1 MKNRNE
7 EDEAGMDM
15 RLDWIKNWKKS
26 WMIGASVLLLMIVGW
41 LLYAKGPLGPTKVTV
56 ASVQKQSF
64 KAGVF
69 GIGTVDA
76 RLTYAI
82 GPTQAGRVL
91 KVFADQGDKVA
102 AGKVLGEMDPVDLEQ
117 KISSAAASMSK
128 SQSALLVSEALVRD
142 ASSRN
147 KLAQASA
154 DRYSSLFKANAISQE
169 TVDVKNNEANTTRAS
184 HESALALLES
194 ARGEIARATAEY
206 AALISQRNNLQL
218 ISPVDGL
225 VVSRDA
231 EPGAT
236 VVAGQSVFRLVD
248 PSTVWIRTRVDQA
261 RFHGISVGQPA
272 AIVLRS
278 RPDKILPGKV
288 ARLEVQ
294 ADSVTEERFVDVVFN
309 EAPGALPLGELA
321 EVTIDFPVIP
331 DAIVVPAAALKKQ
344 GKQNG
349 VWMLDGGRLRF
360 QPVDIGAQSLDGK
373 VQILKGL
380 SPEDSVVVY
389 SQQLLSDGLKVRAEK
404 KP

>member
-1 MKNRNE
+1 
-7 EDEAGMDM
+7 M
-15 RLDWIKNWKKS
+15 RLDWLKNRKNPWLV
-26 WMIGASVLLLMIVGW
+26 AVSVLLFLALGW

-56 ASVQKQSF
+56 AKAQKQSF
-64 KAGVF
+64 NAGVF

-76 RLTYAI
+76 RLTYSI
-82 GPTQAGRVL
+82 GPTQAGRVF

-117 KISSAAASMSK
+117 KINSAAASVAK
-128 SQSALLVSEALVRD
+128 SQSALMASEAQVRD
-142 ASSRN
+142 AASRN
-147 KLAQASA
+147 QLARTSAS
-154 DRYSSLFKANAISQE
+154 RYNSLFKSNAISQE
-169 TVDVKNNEANTTRAS
+169 TADVKNNEANAAQSTYEA
-184 HESALALLES
+184 ALASTES
-194 ARGEIARATAEY
+194 ARGEVTRATAEY

-218 ISPVDGL
+218 VSPVDGL

-248 PSTVWIRTRVDQA
+248 PSTVWIRTRIDQA

-272 AIVLRS
+272 GIVLRS
-278 RPDKILPGKV
+278 RPDKRLPGKV

-321 EVTIDFPVIP
+321 EVTIDFPEIS
-331 DAIVVPAAALKKQ
+331 DAVVVPAAAIKKQ
-344 GKQNG
+344 GKQSG
-349 VWMLDGGRLRF
+349 VWMVESGRLRF
-360 QPVDIGAQSLDGK
+360 QPIDIGAQSLDGK

-380 SPEDSVVVY
+380 SPEDTVVVY
-389 SQQLLSDGLKVRAEK
+389 SQQLLSEGMKVRVEK
-404 KP
+404 QP